1 MRLPP
6 DDKYTSGDVLRW
18 EASFI
23 NCVIYASIVHPMSA
37 PENYCSR
44 VVVKHGDTRA
54 SIQVFHRV
62 DTLLDR
68 RYESDLDSLI
78 EETIETFNSFVADK
92 LKGPFTN
99 ESLFVFTNHVN
110 FYHQRGTQR

>member
-23 NCVIYASIVHPMSA
+23 NCIIYASIIHTVSDPG
-37 PENYCSR
+37 NYFSR
-44 VVVKHGDTRA
+44 VVVKHGDPRA
-54 SIQVFHRV
+54 SIQVYHRV

-68 RYESDLDSLI
+68 RFETDLDVLI
-78 EETIETFNSFVADK
+78 EETIELFNRFITDK
-92 LKGPFTN
+92 LIGPFTN

-110 FYHQRGTQR
+110 SYCR